1 MSSMSIFQQACEAG
15 RATEHPL
22 VTRTTGGGWKDRS
35 PFLVLGISFF
45 FNLVACLVLW
55 VGFFVS
61 FGVVLGFGGYF
72 FMLFWIKQVFLCPL
86 NHPTLIN
93 HSNRRRGKS
102 KDAAAPRYIS

>member
-55 VGFFVS
+55 VGFFCFFWGS
-61 FGVVLGFGGYF
+61 FGLWGVF
-72 FMLFWIKQVFLCPL
+72 FYALLDKTSISL
-86 NHPTLIN
+86 PT
-93 HSNRRRGKS
+93 KS
-102 KDAAAPRYIS
+102 PHLD